1 MYPVKDAFPTKDV
14 EFALVGYTDNDK
26 YRSFNISQ
34 ADQQDDAQLR
44 QKIGA
49 EIDKLNPSAS
59 LYVGPTLITD
69 NFASDPAPMAT
80 YQWANH
86 SKSEVSGYKSV
97 YFLKRALADAMIQA
111 INLWQENNEEA
122 QFKLGI
128 EVKAIFSKA
137 HPNQLH
143 PLEKDIPTKR
153 VMFINRILNKIIQSP
168 PSEEDYIHLGSLI
181 SAVEWQLFDENHTRD
196 SVHILENIWEFCV
209 HIY

>member
-14 EFALVGYTDNDK
+14 EFTLVGYTDNEK
-26 YRSFNISQ
+26 YRSFDITDASK
-34 ADQQDDAQLR
+34 QDNAQLR

-59 LYVGPTLITD
+59 LYVSPTLISD

-80 YQWANH
+80 YQWVNH
-86 SKSEVSGYKSV
+86 SKSEVSRYKSV

-128 EVKAIFSKA
+128 EVKAIFSKG
-137 HPNQLH
+137 
-143 PLEKDIPTKR
+143 
-153 VMFINRILNKIIQSP
+153 
-168 PSEEDYIHLGSLI
+168 PSKSSTTSGEG
-181 SAVEWQLFDENHTRD
+181 HTFEA
-196 SVHILENIWEFCV
+196 SHVH
-209 HIY
+209 